1 MRIIEADGIQ
11 EMDFFR
17 EMKKRAE
24 EISSTT
30 DSVVREIIEQVCSKG
45 DEAVRNYGIAFDGSC
60 PDEFDVSQEEMKK
73 AFDEADKD
81 FRTALLNAKDNITQ
95 YHEKQCTKD
104 YEIRREKGIRLGLL
118 TRGMNRVGI
127 YVPGGT
133 AAYPSTVLMNAIPA
147 RLAGVKE
154 IIMVTPRASSDIL
167 CAAYIAGVNR
177 VLLAGGAQAIAA
189 LALGTE
195 TFPKVDK
202 IVGPGNIYVATAK
215 KLLYGCVD
223 IDMIAGP
230 SEILI
235 MADGSANPEFIAA
248 DLMSQAEHDV
258 LAASVL
264 LTTSR
269 KIAEETKNEIRRQ
282 LEVSPRR
289 HIIEESIKNHGAIIV
304 CSSKKQMIS
313 LANEIAPEH
322 LEIMTEDSM
331 DILQDIRNAG
341 SVFCGDFSP
350 EPLGDYYAGTNHVL
364 PTSGTSRFA
373 SPLGVYSFVKRM
385 SYTYYSKEALEDARK
400 DITEIAAKEGLYAHK
415 NSIDIRFE
423 KDGK

>member
-1 MRIIEADGIQ
+1 PSV
-11 EMDFFR
+11 
-17 EMKKRAE
+17 
-24 EISSTT
+24 SS
-30 DSVVREIIEQVCSKG
+30 G
-45 DEAVRNYGIAFDGSC
+45 AN
-60 PDEFDVSQEEMKK
+60 
-73 AFDEADKD
+73 
-81 FRTALLNAKDNITQ
+81 
-95 YHEKQCTKD
+95 
-104 YEIRREKGIRLGLL
+104 
-118 TRGMNRVGI
+118 
-127 YVPGGT
+127 
-133 AAYPSTVLMNAIPA
+133 
-147 RLAGVKE
+147 KE
-154 IIMVTPRASSDIL
+154 IICSANPDIL
-167 CAAYIAGVNR
+167 CAAYIAGVDR

-189 LALGTE
+189 LALGTQS
-195 TFPKVDK
+195 FPKVDK

-215 KLLYGCVD
+215 RLLYGRVD

-235 MADGSANPEFIAA
+235 MADESANPAFIAA

-269 KIAEETKNEIRRQ
+269 KIGEETGNEIRRQ

-289 HIIEESIKNHGAIIV
+289 HIIEESIKNYGAIIV
-304 CSSKKQMIS
+304 CSSKKQMIC

-322 LEIMTEDSM
+322 LEIMMEDPM
-331 DILQDIRNAG
+331 DLLQDIRNAG

-415 NSIDIRFE
+415 NSIDIRFK